1 MVTTKKKKKKSQF
14 KELNVPQVKLTI
26 TYKTPKSVTST
37 KL

>member
-1 MVTTKKKKKKSQF
+1 MVTTKKKKKSQF

-26 TYKTPKSVTST
+26 TYKTPKNITST